1 MSLQSLKVLLPTS
14 SSDHFIRCFTT
25 SCSLRYSS
33 LMNQNPF
40 LVDPC
45 HNLSSQ
51 RPCSSH
57 VRPFPGHSCPPLLC
71 VPSVEANQVR
81 TLSLIRKSSFLS
93 DKEGVNN
100 FIDLLGEKE
109 KRLLMDELIERM
121 KEENTRDDSIHDTAF
136 HESFKPPSRPQLKLL
151 FAHQLLPFVGFGFL
165 DNLIMILAGEYIDT
179 TIGVTLGI
187 SVSARELHLSIKPC
201 HSSDFDFSLI

>member
-1 MSLQSLKVLLPTS
+1 MSMRSLKVLLPTS

-33 LMNQNPF
+33 LTNQNPF

-45 HNLSSQ
+45 HNISSQ

-57 VRPFPGHSCPPLLC
+57 VRPFPGHSCPPLLR
-71 VPSVEANQVR
+71 VPSVETNRVR
-81 TLSLIRKSSFLS
+81 KLSLIRKSSFLS

-109 KRLLMDELIERM
+109 KRLLMSELIERM
-121 KEENTRDDSIHDTAF
+121 KEESTLDDSIHESF
-136 HESFKPPSRPQLKLL
+136 HESFKSPSRSQLKLL

-187 SVSARELHLSIKPC
+187 SVSVRELSLYQILS
-201 HSSDFDFSLI
+201 SFRF